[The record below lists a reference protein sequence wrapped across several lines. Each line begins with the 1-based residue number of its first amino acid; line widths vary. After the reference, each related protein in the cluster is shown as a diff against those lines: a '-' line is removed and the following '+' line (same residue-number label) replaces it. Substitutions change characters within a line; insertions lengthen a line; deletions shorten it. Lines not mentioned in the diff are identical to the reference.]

1 MSNTLLELR
10 DLVVQFPGRSS
21 PSYGT
26 AGVSITIDKNERVG
40 LVGESGSGKSVT
52 ALAMLGMVPPGG
64 RIVRGS
70 VRWLGQDML
79 DPAVAREIRG
89 RGISIVF
96 QDPMSSLSPVKPI
109 GQHIQE
115 ILEARLGYSSD
126 LARERTIVLLESVGI
141 AQAAERSAQ
150 FAHEFSGGMQQRVMI
165 AAALASNP
173 QLLIADEP
181 TTALDVT
188 VQAQILDLLHRLSEE
203 LRFSVLLISHDL
215 AVVGEFC
222 QRLEVMY
229 AGRILETA
237 RVEDL
242 FTRPSHPYSQALL
255 ALTPSVDRD
264 DPSRPPI
271 TGEAALP
278 DPRLQGCP
286 FAPRCP
292 EARDLCRNVL
302 PQLASLETAQPHLVA
317 CWNRA
322 GDP

>member
-10 DLVVQFPGRSS
+10 DLVVQFPGGRG

-26 AGVSITIDKNERVG
+26 AGVSITIDRNERVG

-64 RIVRGS
+64 RILRGS
-70 VRWLGQDML
+70 VRWLGMDML
-79 DPAVAREIRG
+79 DPAVAREVRG

-96 QDPMSSLSPVKPI
+96 QDPMSSLSPVKPV
-109 GQHIQE
+109 GQHIRE
-115 ILEARLGYSSD
+115 ILEARLGYTRD
-126 LARERTIVLLESVGI
+126 RATKRTIELLEHVGI
-141 AQAAERSAQ
+141 ARAEERSAQ

-165 AAALASNP
+165 AAALASDP

-188 VQAQILDLLHRLSEE
+188 VQAQILDLLHELSED
-203 LRFSVLLISHDL
+203 LGFSVLLISHDL

-222 QRLEVMY
+222 QRIEVMY
-229 AGRILETA
+229 AGRIVEMA
-237 RVEDL
+237 RVEEL
-242 FTRPSHPYSQALL
+242 FTQPSHPYSQALL
-255 ALTPSVDRD
+255 ALTPHVDRD
-264 DPSRPPI
+264 DPFRTPI

-278 DPRLQGCP
+278 DPSVQGCP

-292 EARDLCRNVL
+292 EARELCRNVL
-302 PQLASLETAQPHLVA
+302 PQPLSLAADSAHYVA
-317 CWNRA
+317 CWNRS
-322 GDP
+322 GNP